1 MERKKLTLKIMLF
14 FIVFSSYTILHKPSI
29 QYKFNNE
36 GKNALKWDERE
47 GKKGKGNELIKIV
60 KKSQVDGGWRDKQK
74 PNTRWLYDLT
84 H

>member
-47 GKKGKGNELIKIV
+47 GKKV
-60 KKSQVDGGWRDKQK
+60 KVMNSLKLWKRVK
-74 PNTRWLYDLT
+74 LT
-84 H
+84 EVGEINKNRTHAGFTT